1 MPFLAFWE
9 LLWAA
14 LGDLMLRVLIGA
26 AVISITVAMAYP
38 EKSEDRKTGWV
49 DGFAILVAVFVC
61 SVVAAAND
69 Y

>member
-1 MPFLAFWE
+1 
-9 LLWAA
+9 
-14 LGDLMLRVLIGA
+14 MLRVLVLA
-26 AVISITVAMAYP
+26 AIISITVAMAYP
-38 EKSEDRKTGWV
+38 EKAEDRTTGWI